1 MLKISPIKSG
11 LEAFQKFKADRI
23 KVKNNINS
31 TNPFGITF
39 KGTVLQMDVFETTK
53 TKENDIQNK
62 FMEAGKFL
70 SSAWVG
76 TINKFS
82 TMRDN
87 IISFTGKIKEDTKA
101 FIDKLNQPI
110 KFDFITYN
118 VSNLEKRP
126 VSELRDMMDT
136 EIKALGV

>member
-39 KGTVLQMDVFETTK
+39 KGTVLQMDVFESAK
-53 TKENDIQNK
+53 TKENNIAEK
-62 FMEAGKFL
+62 FAQAGKFL
-70 SSAWVG
+70 SSAWAG
-76 TINKFS
+76 TINRFS

-87 IISFTGKIKEDTKA
+87 IISFTGRIKDDTKA
-101 FIDKLNQPI
+101 FIDRLNQPI

-126 VSELRDMMDT
+126 VNELRDMMNN